1 MTSKHARRGQ
11 KKRRQLVS
19 VALPPEVQ
27 MEASPGLIRIVEDYL
42 KVLVTLPVDKYGAD
56 DLEERFDFA
65 IQITDEFMQS
75 GPAILGDVTVKQ
87 ILAVAF
93 AGEEL
98 TVTFKDNFYKG
109 LRAVVEEGLGVGMCK
124 FLQALE
130 RAITEL
136 PDEALA
142 GFALDGMSADT
153 FRTLADQ
160 FAGTFDELVEVA
172 RNL

>member
-1 MTSKHARRGQ
+1 MTSKHARRNR

-27 MEASPGLIRIVEDYL
+27 EETSPQFIRIVEDYL
-42 KVLVTLPVDKYGAD
+42 KVLATVPVDKYGAL
-56 DLEERFDFA
+56 DLDERREFA
-65 IQITDEFMQS
+65 QQVAEEFMQR
-75 GPAILGDVTVKQ
+75 GPAILGDVTAQQ

-93 AGEEL
+93 AGEEI
-98 TVTFKDNFYKG
+98 TVTFKDDLYKR
-109 LRAVVEEGLGVGMCK
+109 LSAVVHKGLGVGMYK

-130 RAITEL
+130 WTITQL

-142 GFALDGMSADT
+142 SFALDGMSADT

-172 RNL
+172 RTL